1 MMRLWLDTY
10 AKSTT
15 RTQSVALSVVAH
27 VVLIGAAVAG
37 TANTETATRDLPEN
51 SIVRFM
57 APPDREAGQQPQPE
71 MVRYVAIAV
80 PTVKLPPV
88 VGGALQPP
96 DKVKSVEEVVSGA
109 DERDARP
116 LPELHGEDSVFSV
129 VEVDSAATRYEW
141 SAAPAYP
148 PRMLAKGTEG
158 RVRAEFI
165 VSQEGYVDTMTLQII
180 ETTNDDFT
188 KAVRDALPFM
198 RFKPAKIG
206 KAIVSQLV
214 LQEFRFQITKEQA
227 DSLKTRK
234 PIP

>member
-1 MMRLWLDTY
+1 MMKLWLDTY

-15 RTQSVALSVVAH
+15 QTTSVALSMAAH
-27 VVLIGAAVAG
+27 IVLIAGAVAG
-37 TANTETATRDLPEN
+37 TARTATATRELPEN

-57 APPDREAGQQPQPE
+57 APPDREAGQMPQRE

-80 PTVKLPPV
+80 PPLKLPPV
-88 VGGALQPP
+88 SGGVLQPP
-96 DKVKSVEEVVSGA
+96 EKVKEVASGR
-109 DERDARP
+109 DERDARQ
-116 LPELHGEDSVFSV
+116 LPKLHGEDSVFSV
-129 VEVDSAATRYEW
+129 VEVDSAASRYDW

-148 PRMLAKGTEG
+148 PRMLEKGTEG

-165 VSQEGYVDTMTLQII
+165 VSQEGYVDTTTLQIV
-180 ETTNDDFT
+180 ETTDDDFT

-206 KAIVSQLV
+206 KIVVSQRV

>member
-1 MMRLWLDTY
+1 MMKLWLETY

-15 RTQSVALSVVAH
+15 QTTSVGLSVAAH
-27 VVLIGAAVAG
+27 IVLVGAAVAG
-37 TANTETATRDLPEN
+37 TARTEVRELPEN

-57 APPDREAGQQPQPE
+57 APPDREAGQMPQRE
-71 MVRYVAIAV
+71 MVRYVAIAI
-80 PTVKLPPV
+80 PTPDLQPV
-88 VGGALQPP
+88 LGGVLQPP
-96 DKVKSVEEVVSGA
+96 DNVKQLDEVASGR
-109 DERDARP
+109 DERDARA

-129 VEVDSAATRYEW
+129 VEVDSAAARYEW

-148 PRMLAKGTEG
+148 PRMLEKGTEG

-165 VSQEGYVDTMTLQII
+165 VSQEGYVDTLTLLIL

-206 KAIVSQLV
+206 KIVVSQLV
-214 LQEFRFQITKEQA
+214 LQEFRFQISKEQA